1 MNVDVKVG
9 AVNRLPLDAIRDFCQ
24 RQQISEFAVF
34 GSILRPDFRSDSDVD
49 VLVTFRPGVR
59 VSLMGL
65 VTLADELETIL
76 GRSVDLHERVGV
88 EEDRNYLRRNSI
100 LGSAEVVY
108 AE

>member
-1 MNVDVKVG
+1 MNADVKTSTID
-9 AVNRLPLDAIRDFCQ
+9 RLPLDAIREFCQ
-24 RQQISEFAVF
+24 RQHISEFAVF

-49 VLVTFRPGVR
+49 VLVTFRPGVH

-76 GRSVDLHERVGV
+76 GRPVDLHERGGV

>member
-1 MNVDVKVG
+1 
-9 AVNRLPLDAIRDFCQ
+9 
-24 RQQISEFAVF
+24 
-34 GSILRPDFRSDSDVD
+34 
-49 VLVTFRPGVR
+49 
-59 VSLMGL
+59 

-76 GRSVDLHERVGV
+76 GRSVDLHERGGV